1 MAFNEKKFYLMSQG
15 YGQTSGRRL
24 YSYDDHDSTVAEMKA
39 SGFFDDASPA
49 LRIDDLLFLSAS
61 DDRELAYVA
70 SLAPVTIVDLVTA
83 SSGTI
88 PDGSITN
95 AKLADGAVSGAK
107 VAALGISAGK
117 YAAASIATA
126 DVAPLA
132 ITSGLL
138 AASSVS
144 GDKIAPLG
152 IPTGAYAAG
161 SIATADIATSAIT
174 GPLIN
179 NGSITS
185 SKIGNGTLLLADMA
199 TEVTDKLVSHS
210 VIHTTV
216 GGSATEA
223 IALAGVTATDVCQV
237 GLHTSPIGGKTIISY
252 ACEAGAVSVVF
263 SGDPSTTHKL
273 NILVTKPTA

>member
-49 LRIDDLLFLSAS
+49 LRVDDLIFLSAS
-61 DDRELAYVA
+61 DDRELAYV
-70 SLAPVTIVDLVTA
+70 SGLAPVTIVDLVTA
-83 SSGTI
+83 SSGTV

-126 DVAPLA
+126 DVALLA
-132 ITSGLL
+132 ITSALL

-152 IPTGAYAAG
+152 IPAG
-161 SIATADIATSAIT
+161 SYAVGSIDTADLQDHAV
-174 GPLIN
+174 G
-179 NGSITS
+179 S
-185 SKIGNGTLLLADMA
+185 SKIADGA
-199 TEVTDKLVSHS
+199 VSETDLNSALVDKLVSHS

-223 IALAGVTATDVCQV
+223 IALAGVAATDVCQV
-237 GLHTSPIGGKTIISY
+237 SMNTSPAQGEAILTS

-263 SGDPSTTHKL
+263 TGDPSTTHKL
-273 NILVTKPTA
+273 NVLVFKPTA